1 MKYSLEVF
9 LELKSSFNSNKKV
22 RILSGSMEPFIYKD
36 DIIIVSPKEIDSLQK
51 GDVIVFWKDNKLICH
66 LFHRFEKVQSQDC
79 LITKGINSKKYDSP
93 VQRKF
98 FLGVIVDP
106 KVTILKRVFFKLY
119 LFLSR

>member
-1 MKYSLEVF
+1 MKYSLEDF
-9 LELKSSFNSNKKV
+9 LKLKSSFNSNKKV

-36 DIIIVSPKEIDSLQK
+36 DIIIVSPKEIDSLKK
-51 GDVIVFWKDNKLICH
+51 GDVIIFWKDNKLICH
-66 LFHRFEKVQSQDC
+66 LFHRFEKVQNQDC

-98 FLGVIVDP
+98 FLGIIVDP

-119 LFLSR
+119 LFFNR

>member
-1 MKYSLEVF
+1 MKYSLEDF

-51 GDVIVFWKDNKLICH
+51 GDVIIFWKDNKLICH
-66 LFHRFEKVQSQDC
+66 LFHRFEKVLSQDC

-98 FLGVIVDP
+98 FLGVIAEP

-119 LFLSR
+119 LFFSR